1 MIYIYLFILTLI
13 PVVLGLSISVIA
25 VYFAWRRG
33 PIREADRLSCA
44 LGIALGLL
52 LWIAFVQPLVSHG
65 FYNHSTGSLLLGL
78 FFMGGTP
85 ISAAPALL
93 LYGPG
98 RRSKIP

>member
-1 MIYIYLFILTLI
+1 M
-13 PVVLGLSISVIA
+13 IA

-33 PIREADRLSCA
+33 PIREADKLCCA
-44 LGIALGLL
+44 LGIALGVL
-52 LWIAFVQPLVSHG
+52 LWIAVVQPLLSHDFING
-65 FYNHSTGSLLLGL
+65 STGDFLLGL

-85 ISAAPALL
+85 IAAAPSLL